1 MTRIRLPPVSRVAF
15 VADEFPPFCVTASC
29 KQPADRGAIY
39 VATGDKFVAEAEASL
54 ATLRRTNPGLPAALL
69 TDSPPKQPELWDEL
83 IVAPELQSQG
93 ARAKLHMDRA
103 PWDRCLFLDTDTM
116 VCGDLAAGFA
126 LLDRFDFAGE
136 HSHSGHHYDAPGLP
150 TSFPEIN
157 SGVLFW
163 RKNEATA
170 ALFDKWRELYDADS
184 KKYGGRKWDQKS
196 LRQAVW
202 ESSVRF
208 TNLPSSYNLMP
219 YFPAALEGQ
228 VVVAHGR
235 SMINLER
242 MRARLSCSDQL
253 RAYVPGLG
261 ALRHPNDMSWGQIG
275 WTIWRLVAVKARGL
289 IARR

>member
-1 MTRIRLPPVSRVAF
+1 MSEKANKRHCGV
-15 VADEFPPFCVTASC
+15 
-29 KQPADRGAIY
+29 IY
-39 VATGDKFVAEAEASL
+39 VATGAKFVAEAEASL
-54 ATLRRTNPGLPAALL
+54 ASLRQSNPGLPAALL
-69 TDSPPKQPELWDEL
+69 TEEAPQHPELWDEVM
-83 IVAPELQSQG
+83 VAADLAGQG

-103 PWDRCLFLDTDTM
+103 PWERCVFLDTDTM
-116 VCGDLAAGFA
+116 VCASLSPGFA

-136 HSHSGHHYDAPGLP
+136 HNHSGHHYEVPGLP

-163 RKNEATA
+163 KKNAATG
-170 ALFDKWRELYDADS
+170 ALFERWRALYDADA

-202 ESSVRF
+202 ESDVRF
-208 TNLPSSYNLMP
+208 TNLPSAYNLMT
-219 YFPAALEGQ
+219 YFPAALEGR

-235 SMINLER
+235 SMENLER
-242 MRARLSCSDQL
+242 MRNRLSGTDLL

-261 ALRHPNDMSWGQIG
+261 ALRHPNEMSWGHIL

-289 IARR
+289 VRR

>member
-1 MTRIRLPPVSRVAF
+1 MTRIRPPPASGGVF
-15 VADEFPPFCVTASC
+15 IADEFPHFCVTANC
-29 KQPADRGAIY
+29 KKPGDRGAIY
-39 VATGDKFVAEAEASL
+39 VATGEKFVSEAEASL
-54 ATLRRTNPGLPAALL
+54 TTLRQSNPSLPVVLL
-69 TDSPPKQPELWDEL
+69 TDSPPARPAVWDEV
-83 IVAPELQSQG
+83 IIAAELEGQG

-103 PWDRCLFLDTDTM
+103 PWDSCVFLDTDTM
-116 VCGDLAAGFA
+116 VCGNLGAGFA

-136 HSHSGHHYDAPGLP
+136 HSHSGHHYEAPGLP

-163 RKNEATA
+163 KKNAATEW
-170 ALFDKWRELYDADS
+170 LFQRWREIYDADS
-184 KKYGGRKWDQKS
+184 EKYAGRKWDQKS

-202 ESSVRF
+202 ESDARF

-219 YFPAALEGQ
+219 YFPAALEGF

-235 SMINLER
+235 SMKNLER
-242 MRARLSCSDQL
+242 LEQRMAMSEQL

-275 WTIWRLVAVKARGL
+275 WIIWRLIAVKARSL
-289 IARR
+289 VRR

>member
-1 MTRIRLPPVSRVAF
+1 MSEKAEKLTCGV
-15 VADEFPPFCVTASC
+15 
-29 KQPADRGAIY
+29 IY
-39 VATGDKFVAEAEASL
+39 VATGAKFVDEAEASV
-54 ATLRRTNPGLPAALL
+54 ATLRQSNPSLPVVLL
-69 TDSPPKQPELWDEL
+69 TDSPPARPAVWDEV
-83 IVAPELQSQG
+83 IIAAELEGQG

-103 PWDRCLFLDTDTM
+103 PWDRCVFLDTDTM
-116 VCGDLAAGFA
+116 VCGNLGAGFA

-136 HSHSGHHYDAPGLP
+136 HSHSGHHYEAPGLP
-150 TSFPEIN
+150 TAFPEIN

-163 RKNEATA
+163 KKNAATQM
-170 ALFDKWRELYDADS
+170 LFQRWREIYDADS
-184 KKYGGRKWDQKS
+184 KKYAGRKWDQKS

-202 ESSVRF
+202 ESDVRF

-235 SMINLER
+235 SMKNLER
-242 MRARLSCSDQL
+242 MNSRLSGCDQL

-261 ALRHPNDMSWGQIG
+261 ALRHPNDMSWEYIA
-275 WTIWRLVAVKARGL
+275 WTIWRLVAVKVRGL

>member
-1 MTRIRLPPVSRVAF
+1 MSEKAEKLTCGV
-15 VADEFPPFCVTASC
+15 
-29 KQPADRGAIY
+29 IY
-39 VATGDKFVAEAEASL
+39 VATGAKFVAEAEASL
-54 ATLRRTNPGLPAALL
+54 ATLRQTNPELSAALL
-69 TDSPPKQPELWDEL
+69 TDLPPQRQGSWDEV
-83 IVAPELQSQG
+83 IIAADLQGQG

-116 VCGDLAAGFA
+116 VCGNLAAGFA

-136 HSHSGHHYDAPGLP
+136 HSHSGHHYQVPGLP

-163 RKNEATA
+163 RKNGATH
-170 ALFDKWRELYDADS
+170 ALFELWRKIYDADD

-202 ESSVRF
+202 ESDVRF

-219 YFPAALEGQ
+219 YFPAALEGH

-235 SMINLER
+235 SMKNLER
-242 MRARLSCSDQL
+242 MRDRLDISDQL

-261 ALRHPNDMSWGQIG
+261 ALRHPNEMSWAHIL
-275 WTIWRLVAVKARGL
+275 WTIWRLIAVKVRGL
-289 IARR
+289 LKG

>member
-1 MTRIRLPPVSRVAF
+1 MTDKLEHSACGV
-15 VADEFPPFCVTASC
+15 
-29 KQPADRGAIY
+29 IY
-39 VATGDKFVAEAEASL
+39 VASGEKFVAEAEASL
-54 ATLRRTNPGLPAALL
+54 ATLRQTNPELPAALL
-69 TDSPPKQPELWDEL
+69 TDLPPRRQGSWDEV
-83 IVAPELQSQG
+83 IIAPDLQGQG

-116 VCGDLAAGFA
+116 VCGNLAAGFA

-136 HSHSGHHYDAPGLP
+136 HSHSGHHYQVPGLP

-163 RKNEATA
+163 RKNGATH
-170 ALFDKWRELYDADS
+170 ALFELWRKIYDADD

-202 ESSVRF
+202 ESDVRF

-219 YFPAALEGQ
+219 YFPAALEGH

-235 SMINLER
+235 SMKNLDR
-242 MRARLSCSDQL
+242 MRDRLDISDQL

-261 ALRHPNDMSWGQIG
+261 ALRHPNEMSWAHIL
-275 WTIWRLVAVKARGL
+275 WTIWRLIAVKARGL
-289 IARR
+289 LKG

>member
-1 MTRIRLPPVSRVAF
+1 MIPEPVSAPKSRA
-15 VADEFPPFCVTASC
+15 
-29 KQPADRGAIY
+29 KRGVIY
-39 VATGDKFVAEAEASL
+39 VATGETFVSEAEASL
-54 ATLRRTNPGLPAALL
+54 TTLRQSNPSLPVVLL
-69 TDSPPKQPELWDEL
+69 TDSPPARPAVWDEV
-83 IVAPELQSQG
+83 IVAAELQGQG

-103 PWDRCLFLDTDTM
+103 LWERCVFLDTDTM
-116 VCGDLAAGFA
+116 VCGSLGAGFA

-136 HSHSGHHYDAPGLP
+136 HSHSGHHYEVPGLP

-163 RKNEATA
+163 RRNEATK
-170 ALFDKWRELYDADS
+170 ALFELWRKIYDADS

-202 ESSVRF
+202 ESDARF

-219 YFPAALEGQ
+219 YFPAALEGH

-235 SMINLER
+235 SMKNLER
-242 MRARLSCSDQL
+242 LEQRMAMSEQL

-261 ALRHPNDMSWGQIG
+261 ALRHPNEMSWGHIL
-275 WTIWRLVAVKARGL
+275 WTIWRLIAVKARGL
-289 IARR
+289 IAKR